1 MCKHVNVLENS
12 DLLKKIV
19 KISKFKSLPKVPIS
33 PSVAGRLAMIVPT
46 SAVEDAKNEYELA
59 VKVGVLSLMLLM
71 MTFRVAVSVS
81 SPSDTVTVQDSDVA
95 LPVSTS

>member
-1 MCKHVNVLENS
+1 MQTFKRS
-12 DLLKKIV
+12 LKKI
-19 KISKFKSLPKVPIS
+19 SKRRLPKVPIS

-59 VKVGVLSLMLLM
+59 VNVGVLSLMLSM